1 MTTTHKT
8 TGRPRH
14 FLPVQ
19 AVAGLVIS
27 VAGLLLL
34 LPMGGQHTPVAEVT
48 AVDLL
53 QVLVSV
59 GMMVGGITIAAI
71 AEPR

>member
-27 VAGLLLL
+27 VAGNEERE
-34 LPMGGQHTPVAEVT
+34 A
-48 AVDLL
+48 
-53 QVLVSV
+53 
-59 GMMVGGITIAAI
+59 ITIAI
-71 AEPR
+71 